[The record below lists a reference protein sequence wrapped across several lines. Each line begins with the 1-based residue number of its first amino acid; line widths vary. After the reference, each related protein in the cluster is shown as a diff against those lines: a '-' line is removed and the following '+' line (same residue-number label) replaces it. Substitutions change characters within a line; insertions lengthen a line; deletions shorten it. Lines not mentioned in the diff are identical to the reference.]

1 MPPDRRPAGICVRER
16 SSASI
21 RIVRTTDPLERVAV
35 PGDPERLPGSV
46 EPDDTKLGP
55 NDGTNAPHSG
65 SGGDAVAVTVEI

>member
-1 MPPDRRPAGICVRER
+1 M
-16 SSASI
+16 
-21 RIVRTTDPLERVAV
+21 AV

-65 SGGDAVAVTVEI
+65 SGGDAVAVTAVAVTVVAVTVEI